1 MIVSPLN
8 RWILFPLLLV
18 LTVSFWP
25 TCAASQDEA
34 HGKFSGEYTFYS
46 LHLGDTGP
54 PTKKDTKL
62 NIWMSGSF
70 AAQLYRRL
78 GNEAQ
83 GQSCSDSVDI
93 REKGNLVCSRVRA
106 TGEVNCGLGFDLRSG
121 KSVLGMIC

>member
-1 MIVSPLN
+1 MASLLSRWTLLPLVM
-8 RWILFPLLLV
+8 V
-18 LTVSFWP
+18 LTVALSP
-25 TCAASQDEA
+25 ARAASDDEA

-46 LHLGDTGP
+46 LDLGDTGP

-62 NIWMSGSF
+62 NIWMSGAF

-78 GNEAQ
+78 GSESR
-83 GQSCSDSVDI
+83 GQSCSGDSEV

>member
-1 MIVSPLN
+1 MIRPISG
-8 RWILFPLLLV
+8 WTLFAIVMV
-18 LTVSFWP
+18 LTFGSWP
-25 TCAASQDEA
+25 GFAAPDDKA

-46 LHLGDTGP
+46 LSLGDTGP
-54 PTKKDTKL
+54 PTKKDTKV

-78 GNEAQ
+78 GNESR
-83 GQSCSDSVDI
+83 GESCSEAIEV

-106 TGEVNCGLGFDLRSG
+106 TGEVNCGLGFDLRTG